1 MIGDY
6 LVVLVKDVMSTPVLT
21 VDIKKTARDA
31 GKLMRKHRKGFLVVT
46 EKNKPAGVISES
58 DLIEEIVC
66 KSAKAD
72 KIKLENFMHEPIIA
86 VDPDDELL
94 TASRKM
100 KENNIHRLPV
110 VAEGRVVGVVSLTDI
125 ARTSPEMLDLLEY
138 RLKMKERPFEI
149 KEKTTLGICDS
160 CDNYSED
167 LQNINEEWLCEIC
180 REEREV

>member
-1 MIGDY
+1 
-6 LVVLVKDVMSTPVLT
+6 MSSPVLT
-21 VDIKKTARDA
+21 IDSKKNARDA

-46 EKNKPAGVISES
+46 EKNRPAGVISES
-58 DLIEEIVC
+58 DLIEEVVC
-66 KSAKAD
+66 KNTKAD
-72 KIKLENFMHEPIIA
+72 KIKLENLMHEPIIA
-86 VDPDDELL
+86 VDPDDDILA
-94 TASRKM
+94 ASRKM
-100 KENNIHRLPV
+100 KENNVHRLPV
-110 VAEGRVVGVVSLTDI
+110 VSGGRVAGVISLTDI

-167 LQNINEEWLCEIC
+167 LRNVEDQWFCEDC

>member
-1 MIGDY
+1 MS
-6 LVVLVKDVMSTPVLT
+6 VLVKDVMSTPVLT
-21 VDIKKTARDA
+21 IDIKKTARDA

-46 EKNKPAGVISES
+46 EKNKPAGVLSES

-66 KSAKAD
+66 KNAKAD
-72 KIKLENFMHEPIIA
+72 KIKLEKLMREPIIA
-86 VDPDDELL
+86 VDPEDDML

-110 VAEGRVVGVVSLTDI
+110 VSNSHVIGVISLTDI
-125 ARTSPEMLDLLEY
+125 AKTSPEMLDLLEY
-138 RLKMKERPFEI
+138 RIKMKERPFEI

-167 LQNINEEWLCEIC
+167 LRNIENEWLCEDC

>member
-1 MIGDY
+1 M
-6 LVVLVKDVMSTPVLT
+6 VVLVKDVMSSPVLT
-21 VDIKKTARDA
+21 IDSKKNARDA

-46 EKNKPAGVISES
+46 EKNRPAGVISES
-58 DLIEEIVC
+58 DLIEEVVC
-66 KSAKAD
+66 KNTKAD
-72 KIKLENFMHEPIIA
+72 KIKLENLMHEPIVA
-86 VDPDDELL
+86 VDPEDDIL

-110 VAEGRVVGVVSLTDI
+110 VSEGRVEGVISLTDI

-167 LQNINEEWLCEIC
+167 LRNVEDQWLCEDC
-180 REEREV
+180 REEREA

>member
-1 MIGDY
+1 M
-6 LVVLVKDVMSTPVLT
+6 VVLVKDVMSSPVLT
-21 VDIKKTARDA
+21 IDIKKNARDA
-31 GKLMRKHRKGFLVVT
+31 GRLMRKHRKGFLVVT
-46 EKNKPAGVISES
+46 EKNRPAGVISES
-58 DLIEEIVC
+58 DLIEEVVC
-66 KSAKAD
+66 KNTKAD
-72 KIKLENFMHEPIIA
+72 KIKLENLMHEPIIA
-86 VDPDDELL
+86 VDPEDDIL

-110 VAEGRVVGVVSLTDI
+110 VSGGRVAGVISLTDI

-167 LQNINEEWLCEIC
+167 LKNIEEQWLCEDC

>member
-1 MIGDY
+1 MT
-6 LVVLVKDVMSTPVLT
+6 VLVKEVMSAPVLT
-21 VDIKKTARDA
+21 IDIKKTARDA

-46 EKNKPAGVISES
+46 EKNKPAGVLSES
-58 DLIEEIVC
+58 DLIEEVVN
-66 KSAKAD
+66 KNVKAE
-72 KIKLENFMHEPIIA
+72 KIKLQDLMHEPIIA
-86 VDPDDELL
+86 VDPEDDML

-100 KENNIHRLPV
+100 KENNVHRLPV
-110 VAEGRVVGVVSLTDI
+110 VSNGKLLGVLSLTDI

-167 LQNINEEWLCEIC
+167 LRLVEDLWLCEDC
-180 REEREV
+180 REEREA

>member
-1 MIGDY
+1 MTI
-6 LVVLVKDVMSTPVLT
+6 LVKDVMSTPVLT
-21 VDIKKTARDA
+21 IDAKKTARDA

-46 EKNKPAGVISES
+46 DGNKPAGVISES
-58 DLIEEIVC
+58 DLIEEIIC
-66 KSAKAD
+66 KNTKAD
-72 KIKLENFMHEPIIA
+72 KVKLKNLMHGPIIA
-86 VDPDDELL
+86 VDPDDDIL

-110 VAEGRVVGVVSLTDI
+110 VITGRVTGVISLTDI

-167 LQNINEEWLCEIC
+167 LQNINGEWLCEIC
-180 REEREV
+180 REEREA

>member
-1 MIGDY
+1 MA
-6 LVVLVKDVMSTPVLT
+6 VLVKDVMSSPVLSID
-21 VDIKKTARDA
+21 VKKTARDA
-31 GKLMRKHRKGFLVVT
+31 GRIMRKHRKGFLVVT
-46 EKNKPAGVISES
+46 ENGKPAGVISES

-66 KSAKAD
+66 KGVNAS
-72 KIKLENFMHEPIIA
+72 KIKLEKLMHKPIIA
-86 VDPDDELL
+86 VDSEDDIL

-100 KENNIHRLPV
+100 KENNIHRLPIV
-110 VAEGRVVGVVSLTDI
+110 SNGRLAGVVSLTDI
-125 ARTSPEMLDLLEY
+125 ARTSPEMLDMLEY

-167 LQNINEEWLCEIC
+167 LRLIEDQWFCEDC

>member
-1 MIGDY
+1 MIGGY
-6 LVVLVKDVMSTPVLT
+6 LVVLVKDVMSSPVLT
-21 VDIKKTARDA
+21 IDIKKSARDA

-46 EKNKPAGVISES
+46 EKNRPAGVISES
-58 DLIEEIVC
+58 DLIEEVVC
-66 KSAKAD
+66 KNTKAD
-72 KIKLENFMHEPIIA
+72 KIKLENLMHEPIIA
-86 VDPDDELL
+86 VDPDDDILK
-94 TASRKM
+94 ASRKM

-110 VAEGRVVGVVSLTDI
+110 VSEGRVAGVVSLTDI

-167 LQNINEEWLCEIC
+167 LRNVEDQWFCEDC